1 MTRLAVAASL
11 GALVAAL
18 VAPGARA
25 EAGSAA
31 VDERIARSRAL
42 YNKGDFLHA
51 RDELL
56 AAYQLE
62 ARPELLFALGQ
73 VELNLGHF
81 AKAIAYYEQF
91 LASSPAADQ
100 AALAQQAIGAARARL
115 SERPPPPPPPRPRPH
130 REWDT
135 ADSGLAASGA
145 ATLVTGVALLTY
157 SHELA
162 GDRGGTLSAYDQRLS
177 KATLTQWIGAGC
189 AIAGALAI
197 GGAVLRWRLHL
208 VDGELQPLA
217 AQHAAGLTWGRP
229 W

>member
-1 MTRLAVAASL
+1 MRRLAVAASL
-11 GALVAAL
+11 GALVAASL
-18 VAPGARA
+18 AAPGARA
-25 EAGSAA
+25 APGTT

-42 YNKGDFLHA
+42 YDKGDFGHA

-56 AAYQLE
+56 AAFQLE

-81 AKAIAYYEQF
+81 GKAIAYYEQF
-91 LASSPAADQ
+91 LATGPDAEQ

-115 SERPPPPPPPRPRPH
+115 AAPPPALPRARPRPH
-130 REWDT
+130 REWDV
-135 ADSGLAASGA
+135 ADSGIAASGA
-145 ATLVTGVALLTY
+145 VTLVTGAALLVY

-162 GDRGGTLSAYDQRLS
+162 ADRNGTLSAYDHRLA
-177 KATLTQWIGAGC
+177 KATQSQWLGAGA

-197 GGAVLRWRLHL
+197 GGAILRWRLHF
-208 VDGELQPLA
+208 VDGELQPIA
-217 AQHAAGLTWGRP
+217 APHSAGLAWMRP